1 MNKKTRQGTK
11 TLIFIF
17 SSSAGA
23 ETSQPTRFPQLM
35 WSHRR
40 MRRKSEYTWPFLCR
54 LVVMS
59 LWSVSLTTTGESLVK
74 SLILVSVKVC
84 CFIRNTSDMTQIC
97 CLVFADKCG
106 DVFLVLQDNPK
117 YSSHSLWLEL
127 WVLQLYFSCF
137 YWSCFTSGDRCV
149 CLLSEGLV

>member
-40 MRRKSEYTWPFLCR
+40 MRRKSEYTWPFRCR

-84 CFIRNTSDMTQIC
+84 CFIRNTQIWLKFVVWFLLINVVMFFWFCRTTQNILHTASDWSFEC
-97 CLVFADKCG
+97 CSCTSLAFIG
-106 DVFLVLQDNPK
+106 RVLQVETGAFVYYQRD
-117 YSSHSLWLEL
+117 
-127 WVLQLYFSCF
+127 
-137 YWSCFTSGDRCV
+137 
-149 CLLSEGLV
+149 